1 VGEGATYSLVPSLR
15 HEVNATN
22 CLLKSAT
29 YVVPWPT
36 HADMLRVL
44 STWNALKP
52 ACVPSAMRV
61 DPKKVVVCG
70 CRSGEGVGV
79 CMRVSVGVL
88 GQCCAWVCDIMRAPQ
103 KTFEVSAEWRLARC
117 SAFATRTRCAAMAST
132 QNSQARPSRC
142 SDRIE

>member
-1 VGEGATYSLVPSLR
+1 MEGATHSHAHDPSLR
-15 HEVNATN
+15 HEVKATN

-52 ACVPSAMRV
+52 ALAMRA

-70 CRSGEGVGV
+70 CRSSAGEGVCIRG
-79 CMRVSVGVL
+79 SVGVL
-88 GQCCAWVCDIMRAPQ
+88 GESCAWACDIMRAPQ
-103 KTFEVSAEWRLARC
+103 KTVEVSAEWGLARR
-117 SAFATRTRCAAMAST
+117 SAFAIESRATRTRCVAMAST
-132 QNSQARPSRC
+132 QNSHALQ
-142 SDRIE
+142 